1 MKLQINCKNCQKPF
15 FIEEKAMGRNYLSDD
30 IGEYFEKR
38 CTHCN
43 VKKEYHINQV
53 EAYESGLP
61 KLIGVLIGLFLMIFI
76 SVFAWNKGAI
86 TNIGLI
92 VGLGIIVASY
102 SSGNS
107 SAGSAFN
114 NYRIKP
120 SPKPKP

>member
-1 MKLQINCKNCQKPF
+1 
-15 FIEEKAMGRNYLSDD
+15 MGRNYLLDD

-53 EAYESGLP
+53 KAYESGLP
-61 KLIGVLIGLFLMIFI
+61 KLIGVLIGLLLMILI
-76 SVFAWNKGAI
+76 SVFAWNKGTI

-92 VGLGIIVASY
+92 VGFSVIIASL

-107 SAGSAFN
+107 SAASAFN
-114 NYRIKP
+114 NYRITP
-120 SPKPKP
+120 SPRSKN

>member
-1 MKLQINCKNCQKPF
+1 MKLQINCTNCKKHF
-15 FIEEKAMGRNYLSDD
+15 FIEEKAMGRNYLMDE

-53 EAYESGLP
+53 EAHESGLP
-61 KLIGVLIGLFLMIFI
+61 KLLGVLVGLLIMIFI

-92 VGLGIIVASY
+92 VGLGIIAASF
-102 SSGNS
+102 SSRNS
-107 SAGSAFN
+107 SAANAFN
-114 NYRIKP
+114 VYKIKP
-120 SPKPKP
+120 TTNK